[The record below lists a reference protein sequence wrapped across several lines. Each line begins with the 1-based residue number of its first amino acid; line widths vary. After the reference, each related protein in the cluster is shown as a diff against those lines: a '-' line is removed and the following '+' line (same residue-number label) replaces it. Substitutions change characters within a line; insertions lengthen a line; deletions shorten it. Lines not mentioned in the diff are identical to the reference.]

1 MRVFSFLKIWGFRNV
16 FFKICTLEGYFNSM
30 KQELLETF
38 NTYFEQPL
46 IDEIDEVGK
55 LVEVPAGEII
65 MDIGNYIRSIP
76 LLISGAI
83 KVLREDDEGD
93 ELLLYYLEQG
103 ETCSV
108 TMACCMGH
116 TKSEIRAIAETD
128 AVIVMVPVQKMEEWM
143 GKYKGWRNYVF
154 ESYHNRLNELLQT
167 VDSIAFKNLDERLVE
182 YLKKKVEV
190 TNDNKIQNT
199 HQEIAYDLHTS
210 RVVISRLLKKLE
222 KMKKVVLHR
231 SYIQVLDL

>member
-1 MRVFSFLKIWGFRNV
+1 
-16 FFKICTLEGYFNSM
+16 M
-30 KQELLETF
+30 KEELLETF
-38 NTYFEQPL
+38 STYFEQPL
-46 IDEIDEVGK
+46 IDEINEVGK
-55 LVEVPAGEII
+55 LVEVSAGETI

-83 KVLREDDEGD
+83 KVLREDEDGD

-108 TMACCMGH
+108 TMACCMGQ
-116 TKSEIRAIAETD
+116 TQSEIRAIAETD
-128 AVIVMVPVQKMEEWM
+128 AVMVMVPVQKMEEWM

-167 VDSIAFKNLDERLVE
+167 VDSIAFKNLDQRLVE

-190 TNDNKIQNT
+190 TNDNKIHNT

-222 KMKKVVLHR
+222 KMKKVALHR